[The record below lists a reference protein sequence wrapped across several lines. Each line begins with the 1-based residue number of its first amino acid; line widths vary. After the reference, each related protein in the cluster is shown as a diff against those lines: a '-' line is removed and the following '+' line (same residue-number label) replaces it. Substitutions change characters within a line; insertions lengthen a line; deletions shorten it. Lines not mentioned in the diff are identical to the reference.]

1 MLGKTAIS
9 IAVVGLFLAGGI
21 FPSMTRGENSSRLI
35 AHEHGGNEATGE
47 PAASEQ
53 IKEKE
58 NVGNEFCPVSG
69 EKIDEKSKVTYEYK
83 GKIYNFCCQDCV
95 EEFKKDPEK
104 YIEKMKKEKA
114 GTNGQDQSTHED
126 HH

>member
-1 MLGKTAIS
+1 MTRKRAVA
-9 IAVVGLFLAGGI
+9 IAVIGLFLAGGI
-21 FPSMTRGENSSRLI
+21 FPSMTRGENSGRLI
-35 AHEHGGNEATGE
+35 AHEHGENEATGK
-47 PAASEQ
+47 PPASEQ

-69 EKIDEKSKVTYEYK
+69 EKIDEKTKVTYEYK

-104 YIEKMKKEKA
+104 YIEKLEKEKA
-114 GTNGQDQSTHED
+114 GPNGQDKSTHED

>member
-1 MLGKTAIS
+1 MSRKRAVA
-9 IAVVGLFLAGGI
+9 IAVMGLFLAGGI
-21 FPSMTRGENSSRLI
+21 FPSVTRGENSSRLI
-35 AHEHGGNEATGE
+35 AHEHGENEATGK
-47 PAASEQ
+47 PPASEQ

-69 EKIDEKSKVTYEYK
+69 EKIDEKTKVTYEYN
-83 GKIYNFCCQDCV
+83 GKIYSFCCQDCV

-104 YIEKMKKEKA
+104 YIEKLEKEKA
-114 GTNGQDQSTHED
+114 GPNGQDKSTHED